1 MAMNDKSLPLIS
13 VIITTDVQDERLE
26 RTLASCINQSYGE
39 FEIIVFVL
47 REDVVSS
54 KQAAGAHKHQIR
66 YVSRKNSSE
75 SEARNDGLSQAVG
88 DYVAFLSAGEELQ
101 SLWFEKAIKRFALSK
116 VDAVQCATLYEQA
129 QKTTGVHL
137 PSDAFIGY
145 YQRLLTDEQV
155 QLSAF
160 LLKRS
165 VCAQFPPDKPLA
177 GSWEFLI
184 RTLQKRKVDVLPDY
198 FGSIVHPYEDSRRH
212 EKLKEYRKEQCEIMR
227 TYYSRMRFSLRKVRQ
242 YFKIRRFCGR

>member
-1 MAMNDKSLPLIS
+1 MAMNDTSSPIIS

-54 KQAAGAHKHQIR
+54 IQTAVAHKHQIR

-75 SEARNDGLSQAVG
+75 NEARNDGLSQAVG
-88 DYVAFLSAGEELQ
+88 DYIAFLSAGEELQ

-155 QLSAF
+155 QLS
-160 LLKRS
+160 
-165 VCAQFPPDKPLA
+165 CAQFPPDKPLA